1 MIRKGIIIDTMKF
14 TIVRE
19 CSYDDVLVEAMF
31 YRVDGEDL
39 IPAAYVYPL
48 ENKEE
53 LEVVLEAMRGIKKA
67 YDEQVAHFYYK
78 ILPQLRITV

>member
-53 LEVVLEAMRGIKKA
+53 LEILLADMREAKKS

-78 ILPQLRITV
+78 VLPRLRITV